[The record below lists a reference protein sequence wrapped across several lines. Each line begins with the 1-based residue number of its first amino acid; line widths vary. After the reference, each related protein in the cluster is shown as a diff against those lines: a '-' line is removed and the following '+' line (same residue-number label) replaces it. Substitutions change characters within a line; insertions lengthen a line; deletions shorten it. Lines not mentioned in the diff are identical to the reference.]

1 MSQEFTSYVG
11 TVHSSISGSSGDYL
25 ATSISLNFESDRVAL
40 STSNVSNYT
49 GRIEIHDYTAGYWV
63 KNFTQIVI

>member
-1 MSQEFTSYVG
+1 MNQEFTSYVG

-49 GRIEIHDYTAGYWV
+49 GRVEIHDYSASYWV
-63 KNFTQIVI
+63 KIFSL